1 MIEINSIENEIKKLV
16 DEYADDDSTIDYEK
30 LINDFGIDIEGIERE
45 LTNYLPKLTFNFS
58 TSHPDAVEPNYAYP
72 TDSGFDLH
80 SVEEISIES
89 FGRALVP
96 TGLHLDIPE
105 NYEIQVRSKKWSGIK
120 TRTYGF
126 KFSWNCGS
134 RIYR

>member
-105 NYEIQVRSKKWSGIK
+105 NYEIQVR
-120 TRTYGF
+120 
-126 KFSWNCGS
+126 
-134 RIYR
+134 

>member
-58 TSHPDAVEPNYAYP
+58 TS
-72 TDSGFDLH
+72 
-80 SVEEISIES
+80 
-89 FGRALVP
+89 
-96 TGLHLDIPE
+96 
-105 NYEIQVRSKKWSGIK
+105 
-120 TRTYGF
+120 
-126 KFSWNCGS
+126 
-134 RIYR
+134 